1 MKNDNLEIMAGEEV
15 LRKSLS
21 STPDGRPLAKRVFFD
36 DDSWQ
41 LEPEYLPLV
50 QAHAEYLRDNPKRM
64 ALVTGYTQGV
74 ARQRRC
80 WLIGERRSRAVVRA
94 LLDAGV
100 KPSQLAGISKGEMK
114 PGIEQDGRSASYR
127 RRVNIQYVKAQDVGA
142 KLVPPPGAP
151 AWYTKAV
158 GAELPVLLQAQ

>member
-1 MKNDNLEIMAGEEV
+1 LRNEALELMAGEEV

-21 STPDGRPLAKRVFFD
+21 TTPDGRPLARRVFFD

-41 LEPEYLPLV
+41 LSDEFMPLV
-50 QAHAEYLRDNPKRM
+50 QAHAEYLRANPKRI
-64 ALVTGYTQGV
+64 AFVTGHTEGA

-100 KPSQLAGISKGEMK
+100 KPNQIVGLSKGVMK
-114 PGIEQDGRSASYR
+114 PGAAPDGHAACYQ
-127 RRVNIQYVKAQDVGA
+127 RRVNIQYLAPEDVRA
-142 KLVPPPGAP
+142 KLVLAPGAP
-151 AWYTKAV
+151 SWWAKRSTRRKPA
-158 GAELPVLLQAQ
+158 LRQTR

>member
-1 MKNDNLEIMAGEEV
+1 MKNNSLEIMAGEEI

-21 STPDGRPLAKRVFFD
+21 SAPDGRPLARRVFFD

-41 LEPEYLPLV
+41 LDDEFMPLV
-50 QAHAEYLRDNPKRM
+50 QAHAQYLRANPKRV
-64 ALVTGYTQGV
+64 AVVSGHTQGV

-100 KPSQLAGISKGEMK
+100 KPSQLAVVSKGEMK
-114 PGIEQDGRSASYR
+114 PELEQDERSASYR
-127 RRVNIQYVKAQDVGA
+127 RRVNIQYVAPKEIGD
-142 KLVPPPGAP
+142 KLALPPGAP
-151 AWYTKAV
+151 AWWKASV
-158 GAELPVLLQAQ
+158 GVELPALLKTG